1 MINPIIQELKKLK
14 LINPKKI
21 VCLNN
26 RTRDKKVRVLKDPSG
41 IIFLEKNLIDD
52 GYYNFKKDK
61 DDTTPLYE
69 KQKRK
74 SGNIKTLDGNIKIPI
89 IEDYFRRA
97 TQFKKILKNKDVL
110 DFGCGWGGFLKN
122 VKNAKSLSGVDLRKE
137 CIDYI
142 QHKLKKINISN
153 NINSFNKNFDVITM
167 FHVLEHIPYQVD
179 TMKFLKS
186 KLKNKGKIIVEVPHA
201 RDFLILQ
208 DELKEF
214 KNFTFCAEH
223 LITHTSKSLKTILS
237 KSGFKNIKIQYF
249 QRYNLSNHLGW
260 FLKRKPGGHNFY
272 NKIVSDRLNLSYCEN
287 LVKLKQT
294 DTIIAIAEKI

>member
-1 MINPIIQELKKLK
+1 MRNPIIKELKKLK
-14 LINPKKI
+14 LINHKNI

-26 RTRDKKVRVLKDPSG
+26 RTRDKKVRVLKDKSG
-41 IIFLEKNLIDD
+41 IIFLEKFLISDN
-52 GYYNFKKDK
+52 YYDYKKDN
-61 DDTTPLYE
+61 DDKTTTYE
-69 KQKRK
+69 KSKRQTV
-74 SGNIKTLDGNIKIPI
+74 NIKTLNGNIKIPA

-97 TQFKKILKNKDVL
+97 TQFKKILKNKNVL

-137 CIDYI
+137 CINYI
-142 QHKLKKINISN
+142 QHKLKKINISDN
-153 NINSFNKNFDVITM
+153 LNSFDKKFDVITM
-167 FHVLEHIPYQVD
+167 FHVLEHIPNQVD

-223 LITHTSKSLKTILS
+223 LITHTSKSLKTILL
-237 KSGFKNIKIQYF
+237 KSGFKNVKIQYF
-249 QRYNLSNHLGW
+249 QRYNFSNHLGW
-260 FLKRKPGGHNFY
+260 FLKRKHGGQKFY
-272 NKIVSDRLNLSYCEN
+272 ENIVSKKLNKAYCEN
-287 LVKLKQT
+287 LLRLKQT
-294 DTIIAIAEKI
+294 DTIIAIAE